1 MCSYLLNIWCGL
13 TLKQGKRA
21 VHQFHDDAIQHLHHG
36 GNVQQ
41 HQNDWLKKKTQ
52 KKEISKPF
60 NRENPTK
67 TEIIKKR
74 TKILPDLC
82 QIHLP

>member
-1 MCSYLLNIWCGL
+1 MCRYLLNIWCGL
-13 TLKQGKRA
+13 TLKQGKGA
-21 VHQFHDDAIQHLHHG
+21 VHQLHDDAIQHLHHG

-41 HQNDWLKKKTQ
+41 HQNDWLKKTPQ